1 MPCIFR
7 GKSFFL
13 SVLLG
18 EPPECKSFTK
28 KIERRENSFEHS
40 KVSFFSSYHIIIIA
54 LLFLLHISGNDHI
67 NNTIMVRGYNVTDGA
82 DQKQDHHCIGEKRL
96 IYINKMRP

>member
-1 MPCIFR
+1 
-7 GKSFFL
+7 
-13 SVLLG
+13 LG

-28 KIERRENSFEHS
+28 KIERRENSIEHS

-54 LLFLLHISGNDHI
+54 LLSLLLHISINDHI

-82 DQKQDHHCIGEKRL
+82 DRKQDHHRIGEKKK
-96 IYINKMRP
+96 IDI

>member
-1 MPCIFR
+1 MHFSREI
-7 GKSFFL
+7 FL
-13 SVLLG
+13 SQFLLG

-54 LLFLLHISGNDHI
+54 LLFLLLHISINDHI

-82 DQKQDHHCIGEKRL
+82 DRKQDHHRIGEKKK
-96 IYINKMRP
+96 IYK